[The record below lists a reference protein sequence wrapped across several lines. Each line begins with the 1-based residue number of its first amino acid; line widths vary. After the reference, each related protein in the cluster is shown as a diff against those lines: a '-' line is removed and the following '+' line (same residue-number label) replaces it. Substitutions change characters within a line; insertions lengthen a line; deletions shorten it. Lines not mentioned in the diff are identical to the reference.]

1 MKQIHLLFSLIL
13 IFTFANTAAAT
24 SWSEEV
30 GEISYQVQ
38 EADRIIIG
46 TVTNIQPFYDHTDVT
61 IEVDEWFKDPLPS
74 KVITVKTEEGRN
86 VRVAGAAS
94 FTTEETVILML
105 EDEKVSESRFGVMFG
120 EVGKHPLSDRDAV
133 VRELEAGDLQQRN
146 GDSEDELLQN
156 PPNPVKFFPPTSDR
170 GLDMDGDGL
179 YDYLIVELSARTSE
193 PGSYY
198 FTGELSVP
206 LGTHEEDNGMIG
218 IGSRIIELAS
228 AAVYLNETVKT
239 ITINFEGGCIRD
251 NWMNGPYEVSISV
264 SNETWGFG
272 HAFDHTTEMYD
283 YTEFEQPDVL
293 LSGPVRSKT
302 DAVELAREK
311 AAEIGVVVGEV
322 NHTEILIEQSCEV
335 WAFDFKGDT
344 FDERFVIYGNTTDKI
359 VHRTMNATTRGI
371 PINGVPFIGA
381 AGVLAVLLG
390 AVLLARVK
398 R

>member
-1 MKQIHLLFSLIL
+1 M
-13 IFTFANTAAAT
+13 
-24 SWSEEV
+24 WSEEV

-61 IEVDEWFKDPLPS
+61 IEVDEWFKDPLPA

-86 VRVAGAAS
+86 VRVADAAS
-94 FTTEETVILML
+94 FTADETVILML
-105 EDEKVSESRFGVMFG
+105 ENVKVSENRFRVMFG

-133 VRELEAGDLQQRN
+133 VRELEAEDLRQRN
-146 GDSEDELLQN
+146 GDSEDEVLQN

-179 YDYLIVELSARTSE
+179 YDYLIIELSVRTSE

-198 FTGELSVP
+198 LTGELSVP
-206 LGTHEEDNGMIG
+206 LGTHEKDNGKIG
-218 IGSRIIELAS
+218 IGSRIIELAPG
-228 AAVYLNETVKT
+228 AVYLNETVQT
-239 ITINFEGGCIRD
+239 ITINFEGGSIRD
-251 NWMNGPYEVSISV
+251 NRINGPYEVSITV

-272 HAFDHTTEMYD
+272 HGFDHTTGMYD
-283 YTEFEQPDVL
+283 YTEFEDPDVL

-302 DAVELAREK
+302 DAVELARGK
-311 AAEIGVVVGEV
+311 AAKIGVVVGEV

-344 FDERFVIYGNTTDKI
+344 FDERFVIYGNITDKI

-390 AVLLARVK
+390 AILLARVK

>member
-1 MKQIHLLFSLIL
+1 
-13 IFTFANTAAAT
+13 
-24 SWSEEV
+24 
-30 GEISYQVQ
+30 
-38 EADRIIIG
+38 
-46 TVTNIQPFYDHTDVT
+46 
-61 IEVDEWFKDPLPS
+61 
-74 KVITVKTEEGRN
+74 
-86 VRVAGAAS
+86 
-94 FTTEETVILML
+94 
-105 EDEKVSESRFGVMFG
+105 
-120 EVGKHPLSDRDAV
+120 
-133 VRELEAGDLQQRN
+133 
-146 GDSEDELLQN
+146 
-156 PPNPVKFFPPTSDR
+156 
-170 GLDMDGDGL
+170 
-179 YDYLIVELSARTSE
+179 
-193 PGSYY
+193 
-198 FTGELSVP
+198 
-206 LGTHEEDNGMIG
+206 MIG

-239 ITINFEGGCIRD
+239 ITINFEGGCICD

-344 FDERFVIYGNTTDKI
+344 FDERFVIYGNTTDKV
-359 VHRTMNATTRGI
+359 VHRTMNATTRDI
-371 PINGVPFIGA
+371 PINGVPFIGT